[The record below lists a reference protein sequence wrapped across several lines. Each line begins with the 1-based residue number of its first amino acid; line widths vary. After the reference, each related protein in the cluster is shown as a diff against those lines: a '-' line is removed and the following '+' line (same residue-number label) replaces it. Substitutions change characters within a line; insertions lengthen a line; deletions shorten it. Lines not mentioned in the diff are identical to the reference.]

1 MAAEGVVRAGSRTD
15 AASGLPAG
23 PNSPTGTGSP
33 QPTGSPAQSGTAR
46 SADTGTRTRDLRQ
59 LVTYALVG
67 GSGVLLDLGA
77 FLLLYNVA
85 GLHEQLANVLSTSLG
100 ITNNFVLNALFTF
113 GRRDRLLLRYLR
125 FYCVG
130 LTGIALTFVLL
141 AVFSRGLGIDPNL
154 VKAGSLPLVLVVQ
167 FALNRKWSFA

>member
-1 MAAEGVVRAGSRTD
+1 MPTENAVHTGT
-15 AASGLPAG
+15 PAG
-23 PNSPTGTGSP
+23 AGTPPSTDSPP
-33 QPTGSPAQSGTAR
+33 
-46 SADTGTRTRDLRQ
+46 SADTPPGAPRARDIRQ
-59 LVTYALVG
+59 LISYALVG

-85 GLHEQLANVLSTSLG
+85 GLHEQVANVLSTSLG

-113 GRRDRLLLRYLR
+113 GKRDRLLLRYLR
-125 FYCVG
+125 FYAVG

-154 VKAGSLPLVLVVQ
+154 VKAGSLPLVLVFQ
-167 FALNRKWSFA
+167 FVLNRKWSFA